1 MWSLKQATLLYNAIR
16 DCGIPNIRDD
26 LPEVLEGSELWRA
39 EDEPVINFYPY
50 EIEGKEYYCLSGQ
63 TYGLWSLIKKEFDF
77 EWKRE
82 IGGNDS
88 HNAAIVLKSELD
100 KDKFTAFCDE
110 WGFLFNVCDEAE
122 TDDEAE

>member
-1 MWSLKQATLLYNAIR
+1 MIHTSTHLVLISQLAGDHQNNTKYNTKYNTNTYYTKYR
-16 DCGIPNIRDD
+16 R
-26 LPEVLEGSELWRA
+26 
-39 EDEPVINFYPY
+39 
-50 EIEGKEYYCLSGQ
+50 EICVCIIQ
-63 TYGLWSLIKKEFDF
+63 PCDF

-110 WGFLFNVCDEAE
+110 WGFLLNVCDEAE